1 MTGFC
6 RWDYFTEMG
15 GYDLSSAVIQG
26 AIRELRS
33 LALMALERAL
43 WDSPGF
49 SGDMRNL
56 TAILIPIGAVPPSV
70 LRRGNRVN
78 KAMPFS
84 LFEPGSPLQQRVLAS
99 GKGPGI
105 LERLL
110 TRFRREPTRVP
121 PEWAQA
127 TLATALTAPAFLA
140 EAQRLTYRGLRRR
153 VLFAPGGPP
162 LEPLSIQ
169 TFLTLIIGS
178 GRPKGL
184 SEQAWAQLEAMEREA
199 QDRPG
204 PTDRLVL
211 AEARKTLGM
220 TAADVMER

>member
-1 MTGFC
+1 MNGF
-6 RWDYFTEMG
+6 
-15 GYDLSSAVIQG
+15 DLSSTVIQG

-33 LALMALERAL
+33 LALAALARAL
-43 WDSPGF
+43 GDRPVF

-56 TAILIPIGAVPPSV
+56 TAILTLVGPVPPAV
-70 LRRGNRVN
+70 LHRGNRVN

-99 GKGPGI
+99 GKAPGI

-110 TRFRREPTRVP
+110 TRFRREPAHVP

-127 TLATALTAPAFLA
+127 TLATALTAPTFLA
-140 EAQRLTYRGLRRR
+140 EAQRLMYRGLRQR
-153 VLFAPGGPP
+153 VFFAPGGPP
-162 LEPLSIQ
+162 LEPLSVQ

-178 GRPKGL
+178 GRPSGL
-184 SEQAWAQLEAMEREA
+184 SVQAWARLEAMARDA
-199 QDRPG
+199 PDQPG

-211 AEARKTLGM
+211 AEARKTFGM
-220 TAADVMER
+220 TAADTMER

>member
-1 MTGFC
+1 MS
-6 RWDYFTEMG
+6 EME

-26 AIRELRS
+26 AIGELRS
-33 LALMALERAL
+33 LALIALARAL
-43 WDSPGF
+43 GDSPGF

-56 TAILIPIGAVPPSV
+56 TAILTPVGAVPLCV

-84 LFEPGSPLQQRVLAS
+84 VFEPGSPLQQRLLAS
-99 GKGPGI
+99 GKEPGN

-110 TRFRREPTRVP
+110 TRFRREPARVL
-121 PEWAQA
+121 PEWVQA

-153 VLFAPGGPP
+153 VFFAPGGPP
-162 LEPLSIQ
+162 LEPLCVQ
-169 TFLTLIIGS
+169 TFLTLIIRS
-178 GRPKGL
+178 GRPSGI
-184 SEQAWAQLEAMEREA
+184 SEQAWARLEAMARDA
-199 QDRPG
+199 PDQPG

-211 AEARKTLGM
+211 AEARKTLGL
-220 TAADVMER
+220 TAADAMER

>member
-1 MTGFC
+1 MSGF
-6 RWDYFTEMG
+6 
-15 GYDLSSAVIQG
+15 DLSSAVIQG

-33 LALMALERAL
+33 LALVALARAL
-43 WDSPGF
+43 GDSPGF

-56 TAILIPIGAVPPSV
+56 TATLTPVGAVTPSV

-84 LFEPGSPLQQRVLAS
+84 VFEPGSPLQHRVLAS
-99 GKGPGI
+99 GKDPGI

-110 TRFRREPTRVP
+110 TRFRREPAHVP

-127 TLATALTAPAFLA
+127 TLATALTAPTFLA

-153 VLFAPGGPP
+153 VFFAPGGPP
-162 LEPLSIQ
+162 LEPLSVQ

-184 SEQAWAQLEAMEREA
+184 SEQAWARLEAMAREA
-199 QDRPG
+199 PDQPGYPG
-204 PTDRLVL
+204 PSDRLVL
-211 AEARKTLGM
+211 AEARKTLGLI
-220 TAADVMER
+220 AADTMER